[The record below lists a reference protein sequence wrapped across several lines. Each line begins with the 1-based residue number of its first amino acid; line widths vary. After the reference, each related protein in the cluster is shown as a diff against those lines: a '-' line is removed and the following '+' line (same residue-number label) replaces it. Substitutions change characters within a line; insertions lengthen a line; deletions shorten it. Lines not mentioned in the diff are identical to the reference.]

1 MSGPVRISRR
11 AFLAVA
17 GASAG
22 GALVLGVRTFA
33 EAEST
38 RLEGGP
44 SFTPNMWLSIS
55 TTGETSIW
63 VAKAEM
69 GQGVHTSLPMI
80 VAEELDID
88 LSRVRVV
95 QALVEPRFAT
105 FLGTGGSSSVMTSFE
120 PLRQAG
126 ATARSMLVAAAAD
139 MWNVPVAECSTEP
152 GVVIHAA
159 SGRRTAY
166 ESLVEAASHL
176 PVPAVPISKDPATF
190 RLIGKKIPRLDTP
203 PKVDG
208 SAVYGIDVRTPGL
221 LFAVVARCPVYGG
234 KVASFDGARA
244 KKAEGVRHVM
254 PFGDAGVAVV
264 AETTWAA
271 LEGRRALEVQW
282 NEGTNVHWNS
292 EEIAKF
298 LAERGTQPA
307 MRDRDD
313 GNVDEALEKCHRE
326 FTATYTTPFVAHAPI
341 EPVNTTVSVRRDG
354 CEIWGPLQYADGVQ
368 QDAAQITG
376 LPPSAITVH
385 TTFLG
390 GGLGRKAE
398 SDFAT
403 DAILLSKALGQPVQ
417 LLYSRE
423 DDTAHDHFR
432 PTSRHW
438 MRAGIDGDGKLIAW
452 SHRIVAPSLRQ
463 QWEWGRKAEDI
474 QRGLDK
480 WATEPPNHVA
490 YRAPNFRVEYVMA
503 QTPVPVG
510 AWRSIYASQTAFA
523 DECFV
528 DELAT
533 ALGKDPVAFRLELI
547 GQTSPLHRS
556 VLERAAREAGWG
568 KPLPQ
573 GRSRGVAV
581 YRYGSNSTYVAEVA
595 EVSVDPDGRVR
606 VHRVV
611 CAVDGGMIVNPGIVE
626 AQIEGAIL
634 YGLSAALSGEI
645 TFARGR
651 CQQSNFH
658 DAPLLRF
665 SETPSIEVHILKNER
680 PPTGIGEPGVPPIAP
695 AVANAVSAAI
705 GNRIRELPLT
715 PARIAAARQLPNR
728 KAILSFEE
736 PAIPRLLS

>member
-1 MSGPVRISRR
+1 MSGPMQVSRR

-17 GASAG
+17 GTSAA
-22 GALVLGVRTFA
+22 GALVLGVRVSHAADLTRAGGESSFA
-33 EAEST
+33 
-38 RLEGGP
+38 
-44 SFTPNMWLSIS
+44 PNMWLSIS
-55 TTGETSIW
+55 ENGDTAIW
-63 VAKAEM
+63 VTKAEM
-69 GQGVHTSLPMI
+69 GQGVYTSLPMI

-95 QALVEPRFAT
+95 QALVEPRFAP

-126 ATARSMLVAAAAD
+126 AAARAVLLTAAAVT
-139 MWNVPVAECSTEP
+139 WNVPPAECQTEP
-152 GVVIHAA
+152 GVVIHAS
-159 SGRRTAY
+159 SGRRAPYGT
-166 ESLVEAASHL
+166 LVEAASQL
-176 PVPAVPISKDPATF
+176 PVPTAPALKNPAMF
-190 RLIGKKIPRLDTP
+190 RLIGKSVLRLDTP
-203 PKVDG
+203 AKIDG
-208 SAVYGIDVRTPGL
+208 SATYGIDVRTPGL

-234 KVASFDGARA
+234 KVASFDGTRA
-244 KKAEGVRHVM
+244 KTVEGVRQVV
-254 PFGDAGVAVV
+254 PLGEAGVAVV

-271 LEGRRALEVQW
+271 LEGRRALEIQW
-282 NEGTNVHWNS
+282 NEGPNIHWDSN
-292 EEIAKF
+292 EIARF
-298 LAERGTQPA
+298 LEERCVQPA

-313 GNVDEALEKCHRE
+313 GNVDEALERCHRQ
-326 FTATYTTPFVAHAPI
+326 FAATYLAPFLTHAPI
-341 EPVNTTVSVRRDG
+341 EPVNTTVYVRRDA

-368 QDAAQITG
+368 QDAARITG
-376 LPPSAITVH
+376 LAPSAITVH

-403 DAILLSKALGQPVQ
+403 DAILLSKAIGQPVQ

-423 DDTAHDHFR
+423 DDIAHDHFR
-432 PTSRHW
+432 PASRHV
-438 MRAGIDGDGKLIAW
+438 MRAGFDAAGNLAAW

-480 WATEPPNHVA
+480 WATEPPNHVP
-490 YRAPNFRVEYVMA
+490 YQAPNFRVEYVMA

-533 ALGKDPVAFRLELI
+533 AMGRDPVGFRLQLI
-547 GQTSPLHRS
+547 GQASPLHRAT
-556 VLERAAREAGWG
+556 LERAAREAGWT
-568 KPLPQ
+568 KPLSP
-573 GRSRGVAV
+573 GRTRGVAV
-581 YRYGSNSTYVAEVA
+581 YRYGANSTYVAQVA
-595 EVSVDPDGRVR
+595 EVSVEPNGQIR

-611 CAVDGGMIVNPGIVE
+611 CAVDSGTVVNPGIVE
-626 AQIEGAIL
+626 AQIEGSIL

-665 SETPSIEVHILKNER
+665 SESPAIEVHILKNDR
-680 PPTGIGEPGVPPIAP
+680 SPTGVGEPGVPVIAP

-705 GNRIRELPLT
+705 GSRIRELPLT
-715 PARIAAARQLPNR
+715 PARVTAAMRRTRGQSQTSAHYSAVL
-728 KAILSFEE
+728 A
-736 PAIPRLLS
+736 

>member
-1 MSGPVRISRR
+1 MRSAMKVSRR

-17 GASAG
+17 GASAA
-22 GALVLGVRTFA
+22 GALVLGVRVGEGTTRAHA
-33 EAEST
+33 EAS
-38 RLEGGP
+38 P
-44 SFTPNMWLSIS
+44 SFSPNVWLSIS
-55 TTGETSIW
+55 TTGETNIW
-63 VAKAEM
+63 VAKGEM
-69 GQGVHTSLPMI
+69 GQGVYTALPMI
-80 VAEELDID
+80 VAEELDAD
-88 LSRVRVV
+88 FSQVRVV
-95 QALVEPRFAT
+95 QALVEPRFAA

-126 ATARSMLVAAAAD
+126 ATARAMLLAAAAD
-139 MWNVPVAECSTEP
+139 AWDVPMSECATES
-152 GVVIHAA
+152 GAVIHAQ
-159 SGRRTAY
+159 SGRRAPYGT
-166 ESLVEAASHL
+166 LVEAASRL
-176 PVPAVPISKDPATF
+176 PVPGTPALKSPGMF
-190 RLIGKKIPRLDTP
+190 RLLGKKISRLDTP
-203 PKVDG
+203 AKIDG

-234 KVASFDGARA
+234 KMKSFNGARA
-244 KKAEGVRHVM
+244 KAVEGVRHVT
-254 PFGDAGVAVV
+254 PLADSGVAVV
-264 AETTWAA
+264 GETTWAA
-271 LEGRRALEVQW
+271 LEGRRALEIQW
-282 NEGTNVHWNS
+282 NEGPNVRWSS
-292 EEIAKF
+292 EEIARF
-298 LAERGTQPA
+298 LEQQSTQPA

-313 GNVDEALEKCHRE
+313 GNVDEALDICHRK
-326 FTATYTTPFVAHAPI
+326 FAATYATPFLTHSPI
-341 EPVNTTVSVRRDG
+341 EPVNTTAYVQRDT
-354 CEIWGPLQYADGVQ
+354 CEIWGPLQYSDGVQ
-368 QDAAQITG
+368 QEAARITG
-376 LPPSAITVH
+376 LAPNAITVH

-390 GGLGRKAE
+390 CGLGRKAE

-403 DAILLSKALGQPVQ
+403 DAILLAKTIGQPVQ

-423 DDTAHDHFR
+423 DDIAYDHFR
-432 PTSRHW
+432 PASRHL
-438 MRAGIDGDGKLIAW
+438 MRAGFDADGRLTAW
-452 SHRIVAPSLRQ
+452 NHRIVAPSLRQ

-528 DELAT
+528 DELAI
-533 ALGKDPVAFRLELI
+533 ALARDPLAFRLDLI

-568 KPLPQ
+568 RPLPK

-581 YRYGSNSTYVAEVA
+581 YRYGANSTYVAEVA
-595 EVSVDPDGRVR
+595 EVSVEPNGQVR

-611 CAVDGGMIVNPGIVE
+611 CAVDCGTVVNPGIIE
-626 AQIEGAIL
+626 AQIEGGIL

-658 DAPLLRF
+658 DAPLPRL
-665 SETPSIEVHILKNER
+665 SEAPAIEVHILKNDR

-705 GNRIRELPLT
+705 GHRIRELPLT
-715 PARIAAARQLPNR
+715 PARVAAAMKQAKNEAEAGVLV
-728 KAILSFEE
+728 
-736 PAIPRLLS
+736 

>member
-1 MSGPVRISRR
+1 MSSVMKVSRR
-11 AFLAVA
+11 AFLVVA
-17 GASAG
+17 GASAA
-22 GALVLGVRTFA
+22 GALVLGVRVGEGTTRGHA
-33 EAEST
+33 EAS
-38 RLEGGP
+38 P
-44 SFTPNMWLSIS
+44 SFSPNMWLSIF
-55 TTGETSIW
+55 TTGETKIW

-69 GQGVHTSLPMI
+69 GQGVYTALPMI
-80 VAEELDID
+80 VGEELDAD
-88 LSRVRVV
+88 FSQVRVV
-95 QALVEPRFAT
+95 QALVEPRFAA

-126 ATARSMLVAAAAD
+126 ATARAMLLAAAAD
-139 MWNVPVAECSTEP
+139 AWGVPVAECGSEP
-152 GVVIHAA
+152 GAVTHAQ
-159 SGRRTAY
+159 SGRRAPYGT
-166 ESLVEAASHL
+166 LVEAASRL
-176 PVPAVPISKDPATF
+176 PVPGTPALKNPAKF
-190 RLIGKKIPRLDTP
+190 RLLGKKIARFDTP
-203 PKVDG
+203 AKIDG

-234 KVASFDGARA
+234 SMKSFDGAGARA
-244 KKAEGVRHVM
+244 VEGVRYVT
-254 PFGDAGVAVV
+254 PLAEAGVAVV
-264 AETTWAA
+264 GETTWAA
-271 LEGRRALEVQW
+271 LEGRRALEIQW
-282 NEGTNVHWNS
+282 NEGPNVRWSS
-292 EEIAKF
+292 EEIARF
-298 LAERGTQPA
+298 LEQQSTQPA

-313 GNVDEALEKCHRE
+313 GNVDEALDACHRK
-326 FTATYTTPFVAHAPI
+326 FASTYATPFLAHSPI
-341 EPVNTTVSVRRDG
+341 EPVNTTASVQRDT

-368 QDAAQITG
+368 QEAARITG
-376 LPPSAITVH
+376 LAPSAITVH

-390 GGLGRKAE
+390 CGLGRKAE

-403 DAILLSKALGQPVQ
+403 DAILLAKAIGQPVQ

-423 DDTAHDHFR
+423 DDIAYDHFR
-432 PTSRHW
+432 PASRHL
-438 MRAGIDGDGKLIAW
+438 MRGGFDSDGRLTAW
-452 SHRIVAPSLRQ
+452 NHRIVAPSLRQ

-528 DELAT
+528 DELAV
-533 ALGKDPVAFRLELI
+533 AFGRDPLAFRLELI

-568 KPLPQ
+568 TPLPK

-581 YRYGSNSTYVAEVA
+581 YRYGANSTYVAEVA
-595 EVSVDPDGRVR
+595 EVSVEPNGQVR

-611 CAVDGGMIVNPGIVE
+611 CAVDCGTVVNPGIIE
-626 AQIEGAIL
+626 AQIEGGIL

-665 SETPSIEVHILKNER
+665 SEAPAIEVHILKNDR
-680 PPTGIGEPGVPPIAP
+680 PPTGIGEPSVPPIAP

-705 GNRIRELPLT
+705 GHRIRELPLT
-715 PARIAAARQLPNR
+715 PVRVAAAMKQAKNEAEACVLV
-728 KAILSFEE
+728 
-736 PAIPRLLS
+736 

>member
-1 MSGPVRISRR
+1 MTRPAKISRR

-17 GASAG
+17 GATAT
-22 GALVLGVRTFA
+22 GALVLGVRVSAGANRT
-33 EAEST
+33 EAA
-38 RLEGGP
+38 P
-44 SFTPNMWLSIS
+44 SFAPNMWLSIS
-55 TTGETSIW
+55 TTGETNIW
-63 VAKAEM
+63 IAKAEM
-69 GQGVHTSLPMI
+69 GQGVYTALPMI
-80 VAEELDID
+80 VAEELDVD
-88 LSRVRVV
+88 FSHVRVV
-95 QALVEPRFAT
+95 QALVEPRFTA

-126 ATARSMLVAAAAD
+126 ATARAMLLATAAD
-139 MWNVPVAECSTEP
+139 SWDVPMSECRTEP
-152 GVVIHAA
+152 GVVIHAQ
-159 SGRRTAY
+159 SGRRAPYGT
-166 ESLVEAASHL
+166 LVETASHL
-176 PVPAVPISKDPATF
+176 PVPATPVSKDPATF
-190 RLIGKKIPRLDTP
+190 RLIGKKISRLDTP

-234 KVASFDGARA
+234 KVAFFDGARA
-244 KKAEGVRHVM
+244 KAVQGVRHVL
-254 PFGDAGVAVV
+254 PLGEAGVAVV
-264 AETTWAA
+264 AGTTWAA
-271 LEGRRALEVQW
+271 LEGRRALTIQW
-282 NEGTNVHWNS
+282 DEGPNVRWSS
-292 EEIAKF
+292 EEIARF
-298 LAERGTQPA
+298 LEERGEQPA

-313 GNVDEALEKCHRE
+313 GNVEEALNVCHRK
-326 FTATYTTPFVAHAPI
+326 FAATYAAPFLTHAPI
-341 EPVNTTVSVRRDG
+341 EPVNTTVYVREDA

-368 QDAAQITG
+368 QDAARITG

-390 GGLGRKAE
+390 CGLGRKAE
-398 SDFAT
+398 SDFASH
-403 DAILLSKALGQPVQ
+403 AIVLSKAIGKPIQ

-423 DDTAHDHFR
+423 DDVAYDHFR
-432 PTSRHW
+432 PASRHL
-438 MRAGIDGDGKLIAW
+438 MRAGFDSEGRLTAW

-533 ALGKDPVAFRLELI
+533 ALERDPVMFRLELI
-547 GQTSPLHRS
+547 GQSSPLHRS

-568 KPLPQ
+568 KPLSK

-581 YRYGSNSTYVAEVA
+581 YRYGANSTYVAQVA
-595 EVSVDPDGRVR
+595 EVSVEANGQVR

-611 CAVDGGMIVNPGIVE
+611 CAVDCGTVVNPGIVE
-626 AQIEGAIL
+626 AQIEGGIL

-665 SETPSIEVHILKNER
+665 SEAPAIEVHILKNDR

-705 GNRIRELPLT
+705 GHRIRELPLT
-715 PARIAAARQLPNR
+715 PARVADAMKRARNEAQSGVLV
-728 KAILSFEE
+728 
-736 PAIPRLLS
+736 